1 MCTSNYVNGTCDAR
15 SSVNGAYGFGEACNV
30 TFSQPVTLNVRLL
43 DTISMRHISCATNT
57 SRHRITKPRCHT
69 TFPYLSSTSTS
80 QCPFRNPYQVYQF
93 NVEPGVMASTFTSSA
108 RRLQEPDWLEL
119 ECEHDFLSVDG
130 RSSVLLP
137 SSSPSPSPPPF
148 TSPPQRLPSLSATT
162 PDPLPLP
169 AGHKF
174 CGTQGPN
181 GLVATSLSWSSD
193 AYADVQSGFKIC
205 IMHAPPSSP
214 PSPPPSPPPPSPPP
228 PPPPSPPPPLAPLTL
243 TNTGPCV
250 INQVAPP
257 LYPYPYPYPFPYP

>member
-137 SSSPSPSPPPF
+137 SSS
-148 TSPPQRLPSLSATT
+148 LL
-162 PDPLPLP
+162 D
-169 AGHKF
+169 
-174 CGTQGPN
+174 
-181 GLVATSLSWSSD
+181 D
-193 AYADVQSGFKIC
+193 DVQIF
-205 IMHAPPSSP
+205 
-214 PSPPPSPPPPSPPP
+214 
-228 PPPPSPPPPLAPLTL
+228 
-243 TNTGPCV
+243 
-250 INQVAPP
+250 
-257 LYPYPYPYPFPYP
+257 